1 MFAALKLVAV
11 VEAAVIAI
19 VDDDGRPVIAV
30 VFAGNPAD
38 DAAPLTS
45 EARTDVLEWPSQL
58 ELVVGALDPDCK
70 LVLLLE
76 EMSTCDSTQNSLQIS
91 QLDSTFSRHNLGGNR
106 DIRE

>member
-19 VDDDGRPVIAV
+19 VDDDGRPVIV
-30 VFAGNPAD
+30 VIFSGNPAD

-58 ELVVGALDPDCK
+58 ELVVGALNLDYK
-70 LVLLLE
+70 LVLSVE

-91 QLDSTFSRHNLGGNR
+91 QLDSTFGRHNR